1 MADEPASHQSP
12 GKTGRWKRSI
22 YGLAALAQTD
32 PIPRDTRTKKLL
44 NRTESLPSNFPP
56 ELSVPRV
63 MEHSLRPRRLG
74 VTLSLYLA
82 LSAPLLC
89 VEANNLLPNP
99 TGPYP
104 VGRVSYYWIDSAR
117 PEPLA
122 AASPAY
128 RELMVDIW
136 YPAETT
142 AGKAPVPYLPDLASA
157 EKLLGE
163 AVAKKQF
170 GAAYNQIVNRRLST
184 HAQEGAPF
192 AAPSDDVPVLIF
204 SHGLGVLK
212 TGYTAQ
218 LEDLAS
224 HGFVVAAIAHTYDT
238 WLVAFP
244 DGRVVRFDQER
255 RKASN
260 GSERASIQYED
271 SRMQV
276 WATDIRFTIDQLTR
290 YDRET
295 EFQDAFQGHLD
306 LARLGAFGHSAGGRA
321 AALAC
326 QTDARI
332 RACLNMD
339 GVADNWPFY
348 RDVQGNTM
356 SQPFLLFVRK
366 RTGPPPSDEELARM
380 GYAREDLAKLIQ
392 SIDGKQDE
400 RLKSMPAGSYR
411 ITLSTPGANHMNF
424 SDEPLLEPEGDDS
437 LRNQE
442 IVRTYTRAFFEKT
455 PGRKK
460 EHSPR

>member
-1 MADEPASHQSP
+1 MRFSVSLVVGPLK
-12 GKTGRWKRSI
+12 GV
-22 YGLAALAQTD
+22 
-32 PIPRDTRTKKLL
+32 LL
-44 NRTESLPSNFPP
+44 C
-56 ELSVPRV
+56 LSV
-63 MEHSLRPRRLG
+63 G
-74 VTLSLYLA
+74 AGLSSGQTG
-82 LSAPLLC
+82 SA
-89 VEANNLLPNP
+89 ANNLLPNP

-104 VGRVSYYWIDSAR
+104 VGRVSYHWIDSAR

-122 AASPAY
+122 APGTAY

-142 AGKAPVPYLPDLASA
+142 AGKEPAPYLPDLPAA
-157 EKLLGE
+157 EKVLGE
-163 AVAKKQF
+163 AVAMKQF
-170 GAAYNQIVNRRLST
+170 GAAYKQMINGRLCT

-192 AAPSDDVPVLIF
+192 ARTLTRRPVLIF
-204 SHGLGVLK
+204 SHGLGILK

-255 RKASN
+255 RRTLK
-260 GSERASIQYED
+260 GSEHAGIQYED
-271 SRMQV
+271 GRLQV

-290 YDRET
+290 YDREP
-295 EFQDAFQGHLD
+295 EFQAPFQGHLD

-326 QTDARI
+326 QTDPRV

-348 RDVQGNTM
+348 RDVQGKTM

-366 RTGPPPSDEELARM
+366 RTDPPPSDEELARM
-380 GYAREDLAKLIQ
+380 GY
-392 SIDGKQDE
+392 
-400 RLKSMPAGSYR
+400 
-411 ITLSTPGANHMNF
+411 
-424 SDEPLLEPEGDDS
+424 
-437 LRNQE
+437 
-442 IVRTYTRAFFEKT
+442 
-455 PGRKK
+455 
-460 EHSPR
+460 SPRGNSQADPIDRWEAGRASQKHARWQLPHHARDTAERII